1 MATSATGRPGPI
13 AKLAVVGLLLGS
25 IGLATGVG
33 AAAPPDERPGPPSA
47 EAVANA
53 QPRDLVID
61 ERGLGYLRGASG
73 ELTPYGH
80 SVAAVNRP
88 IEPRAPGG
96 VPGPPGGG
104 GGTDDGTV
112 TFGQW
117 GFGGQ
122 VLKSSGR
129 ILFQMADGWY
139 VCSGT
144 AVTDSATDRS
154 IVLTAAHC
162 IYDDVAKAF
171 ALQAI
176 FIPNQDDGESDK
188 TDWNCSNDPYG
199 CWILDHGVVDL
210 NWTNRT
216 FPDNI
221 AWDYGFYV
229 VSDTN
234 AWSITSDY
242 QASGDLALDGTV
254 GTLALDLAAPDIG
267 VTAHAL
273 GYSYDVDPELMYCK
287 EPLATEST
295 YGDFWLGKCDMS
307 GGSSG
312 GPWVQPMDEATGM
325 GPVFSV
331 NSWGYTSR
339 SGMGGPV
346 LHGSSAGLL
355 FDFAQQSAFGVT
367 AGGYVV
373 NPDSTTI
380 NASPTATITAP
391 ADGSSVVSGTSIAFA
406 GSANDTEDGD
416 LDVRPGVD
424 VQSGRPDRHREFVQR
439 RPVGGHAHGDGLG
452 DRFGWSHRV
461 GQRDGDGQPSRHRR
475 RWRYRTALAHG
486 EQRQQ
491 RLELDGDRHAH
502 RQCRTGDHGHLERR
516 RRRQWLHDRHRRVVM
531 QFQSLGDPQEGVVG
545 DLHRLLRLGADG
557 DRVQTLTEAASVVGP
572 PQDPPGLSLRSRPCG
587 PVGTRCGRTPQV
599 AVRYC
604 R

>member
-199 CWILDHGVVDL
+199 CWILDHGVVDV

-391 ADGSSVVSGTSIAFA
+391 ADGSSVASGTSIAFA

-416 LDVRPGVD
+416 LDVDLVWTSSLAGQIGTGSSFSAVLWEGTHTVTASVTD
-424 VQSGRPDRHREFVQR
+424 SGGLTGSASVTVTVNPADT
-439 RPVGGHAHGDGLG
+439 GGGGDTEPRSL
-452 DRFGWSHRV
+452 
-461 GQRDGDGQPSRHRR
+461 
-475 RWRYRTALAHG
+475 TASSVNNGSSWTA
-486 EQRQQ
+486 
-491 RLELDGDRHAH
+491 
-502 RQCRTGDHGHLERR
+502 T
-516 RRRQWLHDRHRRVVM
+516 V
-531 QFQSLGDPQEGVVG
+531 
-545 DLHRLLRLGADG
+545 
-557 DRVQTLTEAASVVGP
+557 TLTGSAGQATTGTWNDGVAASGCTIAT
-572 PQDPPGLSLRSRPCG
+572 GASSCSFSRSGIPKKVSSVIYTDSSDSALTVTVFK
-587 PVGTRCGRTPQV
+587 P
-599 AVRYC
+599 
-604 R
+604 

>member
-391 ADGSSVVSGTSIAFA
+391 ADGSSVASGTSIAFA

-416 LDVRPGVD
+416 LDVDLVWTSSLAGQIGTGSSFSAVLWEGTHTVTASVTD
-424 VQSGRPDRHREFVQR
+424 SGGLTGSASVTVTVNPADT
-439 RPVGGHAHGDGLG
+439 GGGGDTEPRSL
-452 DRFGWSHRV
+452 
-461 GQRDGDGQPSRHRR
+461 
-475 RWRYRTALAHG
+475 TASSVNNGSSWTA
-486 EQRQQ
+486 
-491 RLELDGDRHAH
+491 
-502 RQCRTGDHGHLERR
+502 T
-516 RRRQWLHDRHRRVVM
+516 V
-531 QFQSLGDPQEGVVG
+531 
-545 DLHRLLRLGADG
+545 
-557 DRVQTLTEAASVVGP
+557 TLTGSAGQATTGTWNDGVAASGCTIAT
-572 PQDPPGLSLRSRPCG
+572 GASSCSFSRSGIPKKVSSVIYTDSSDSALTVTVFK
-587 PVGTRCGRTPQV
+587 P
-599 AVRYC
+599 
-604 R
+604 